1 VHDINTLDQLG
12 IPGIMVATKEFKP
25 AAAAQSNA
33 LGFDPNIIWVEH
45 PIQNR
50 TKDELRT
57 LAEGAFDP
65 IMKMLKGSN

>member
-1 VHDINTLDQLG
+1 
-12 IPGIMVATKEFKP
+12 MVATKEFKP
-25 AAAAQSNA
+25 AAAAQSNS

-65 IMKMLKGSN
+65 IMKMLQGSN

>member
-1 VHDINTLDQLG
+1 MHDINTLDQLG

-25 AAAAQSNA
+25 AAAAQSNS

-50 TKDELRT
+50 TEDELR
-57 LAEGAFDP
+57 AIADGAFEP
-65 IMKMLKGSN
+65 ILELLKGRN